1 MNAHLPPAPVIETQ
15 QFPSAATMAHELG
28 QDLMFAYCEEKNR
41 EYFIARAGEKL
52 TRIGHVLGFVFSRA
66 KPYSGELAIQKMD
79 AAMFDAG
86 KQSMADLAHRSAE
99 RDYFK
104 SYAAELAEQV
114 TRLEAE
120 VLSLRK
126 RGRVAA

>member
-1 MNAHLPPAPVIETQ
+1 MPHTPTPIIETQ
-15 QFPSAATMAHELG
+15 QFPSAGTLAHDLG

-52 TRIGHVLGFVFSRA
+52 VRIGHVLGFVFSRA
-66 KPYSGELAIQKMD
+66 KPFSGELAIQKMD

-86 KQSMADLAHRSAE
+86 KQSLADIAVRAAE
-99 RDYFK
+99 RDFWK
-104 SYAAELAEQV
+104 DRATIAECHAAD
-114 TRLEAE
+114 LEAE